1 MRYRPF
7 KDHKFFE
14 TVTVKLQAR
23 FNTQRN
29 KLKVTMTP
37 FSSHFYVHIFFF
49 LGLQLLLALTTE
61 ATEYFSWIAYEA
73 YEYSI
78 NLLFCYL
85 FHEERINMA
94 TEFLNMKAILEFR
107 VLSKKDPFMS
117 TVAKQQK

>member
-1 MRYRPF
+1 
-7 KDHKFFE
+7 
-14 TVTVKLQAR
+14 
-23 FNTQRN
+23 
-29 KLKVTMTP
+29 MTP

-78 NLLFCYL
+78 NLLFCYF
-85 FHEERINMA
+85 FHEERINMV
-94 TEFLNMKAILEFR
+94 TEFLNMKAILEFI

-117 TVAKQQK
+117 TVAKQQT

>member
-1 MRYRPF
+1 
-7 KDHKFFE
+7 
-14 TVTVKLQAR
+14 
-23 FNTQRN
+23 
-29 KLKVTMTP
+29 MTP
-37 FSSHFYVHIFFF
+37 FSSHFYARIFFF

-61 ATEYFSWIAYEA
+61 ATEYSVSWIAYEA

-78 NLLFCYL
+78 NLLFCYF

-94 TEFLNMKAILEFR
+94 TEFLNMKAILEFI

>member
-1 MRYRPF
+1 MYI
-7 KDHKFFE
+7 
-14 TVTVKLQAR
+14 
-23 FNTQRN
+23 
-29 KLKVTMTP
+29 
-37 FSSHFYVHIFFF
+37 YIFF

-61 ATEYFSWIAYEA
+61 ATEYFSWIVYEA

-94 TEFLNMKAILEFR
+94 TEFLIMKAILEFI